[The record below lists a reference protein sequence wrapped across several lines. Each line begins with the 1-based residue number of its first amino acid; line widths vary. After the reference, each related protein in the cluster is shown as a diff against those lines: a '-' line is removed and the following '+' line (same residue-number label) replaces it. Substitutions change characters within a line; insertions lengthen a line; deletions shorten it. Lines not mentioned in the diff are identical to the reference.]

1 MVPVE
6 PTEAMLYHCA
16 SATPRKDYKDMLRFA
31 PKDLSAVTVKVPE
44 RKVRDEGETDYGRK
58 WKRVYRD
65 GGRAVK
71 CIVAPKG

>member
-31 PKDLSAVTVKVPE
+31 PKDLSAVAVAIPE
-44 RKVRDEGETDYGRK
+44 PFPQVLDQYEEGWNAALDALGVGK
-58 WKRVYRD
+58 
-65 GGRAVK
+65 
-71 CIVAPKG
+71 